1 MAIDWSRVP
10 DFSPRE
16 FADSPDEHAQPA
28 LIYRL
33 QTLRARLGAPIFP
46 SPVPGALARFDGPPS
61 SRHYAVGRL
70 SDAVDVFPVD
80 GMVVRAWQ
88 QAVALFGGVGLYLD
102 THFLGRS
109 WPMLHVDLRPE
120 PVWWVRDAGA
130 YHYAHSS
137 PSAMRRLL
145 SALGNLA

>member
-16 FADSPDEHAQPA
+16 FAESPDEHVQPE

-33 QTLRARLGAPIFP
+33 QTLRERLGAAIFP
-46 SPVPGALARFDGPPS
+46 SPAGGALARFGGS
-61 SRHYAVGRL
+61 VTSRHYAVGRL
-70 SDAVDVFPVD
+70 SDAVDVFPAD
-80 GMVVRAWQ
+80 GWAARAWLH
-88 QAVALFGGVGLYLD
+88 AVALFGGVGLYLD
-102 THFLGRS
+102 THFGGQQR
-109 WPMLHVDLRPE
+109 PMLHVDLRPE
-120 PVWWVRDAGA
+120 PAWWVRDAGA

-145 SALGNLA
+145 SALVNLA